1 MDLSEIF
8 PNQEMKAKRYTL
20 ILYYFL
26 VTTIYTVYQIIFFNT
41 IMKSSI
47 LSKSSLWD
55 NFLLQF
61 AIIYPIVLVMT
72 FLDYLLIK
80 VINEITPLYNSLYR
94 HASSLFVSNI
104 LLCIL
109 LYIIFNFTVTELMDL
124 GIKQSLSYKT
134 GLILNITAN
143 LPILLVIDLLFYF
156 QAERKAIKAS
166 EKAKRDMLM
175 YQYNA
180 LRAQVNPHFLF
191 NSLNVL
197 SSLIYENQDQANK
210 YTKALSQVYRQVLS
224 VSKKPLN
231 TLKEEMHFFRQY
243 LFLMEIRFENGFQI
257 EIEPIEQWE
266 HRKLVA
272 FSFQLLLENAFKHN
286 VSSVSDPL
294 LIYISVDEN
303 GISFRNR
310 IFLRNDITKG
320 EGIGLSFLNTQYDRY
335 HKKLEI
341 MEDQD
346 QFIIKIP
353 FIE

>member
-1 MDLSEIF
+1 MDFSEIF
-8 PNQEMKAKRYTL
+8 RDQEKKTKRYVL
-20 ILYYFL
+20 ILYYFI
-26 VTTIYTVYQIIFFNT
+26 VTAIYTVYQIFFFNT
-41 IMKSSI
+41 IMNSSI
-47 LSKSSLWD
+47 LSKVSLWD

-61 AIIYPIVLVMT
+61 VLIYPIVLVMT

-80 VINEITPLYNSLYR
+80 LINQITPMHTSMYR

-109 LYIIFNFTVTELMDL
+109 LYFAFNFMVTEIFDV

-143 LPILLVIDLLFYF
+143 LPILLVLDLLFYF
-156 QAERKAIKAS
+156 QAERNAIKVS
-166 EKAKRDMLM
+166 EKSKRDMLM

-243 LFLMEIRFENGFQI
+243 LFLMEIRFENGFKI
-257 EIEPIEQWE
+257 DIAPIEEWE
-266 HRKLVA
+266 HHKLVA

-286 VSSVSDPL
+286 ISSAADPL

-303 GISFRNR
+303 GVSFRNK
-310 IFLRNDITKG
+310 ISLRNDITRG

-335 HKKLEI
+335 HKKLKIEEI
-341 MEDQD
+341 ND
-346 QFIIKIP
+346 QFIVTIP

>member
-1 MDLSEIF
+1 MDFSEIF
-8 PNQEMKAKRYTL
+8 PNREMKTKRYV
-20 ILYYFL
+20 IPLYYFM
-26 VTTIYTVYQIIFFNT
+26 VTTIYTVYQIFFFNT

-47 LSKSSLWD
+47 LSKNSLWD

-61 AIIYPIVLVMT
+61 ALIYPIVLVMA

-80 VINEITPLYNSLYR
+80 IINEITPLHRSLYR
-94 HASSLFVSNI
+94 HASALFVSNI
-104 LLCIL
+104 LLCVL
-109 LYIIFNFTVTELMDL
+109 LYMVFSFMVTEVMDV
-124 GIKQSLSYKT
+124 GIKQSISYKT

-166 EKAKRDMLM
+166 EKSKRDMLM

-210 YTKALSQVYRQVLS
+210 YTKALSQIYRQVLS

-231 TLKEEMHFFRQY
+231 TLQEEMHFFRQY
-243 LFLMEIRFENGFQI
+243 LFLMEIRFENGFKI
-257 EIEPIEQWE
+257 EIEPIDPWE
-266 HRKLVA
+266 HHKLIA

-286 VSSVSDPL
+286 ISSAAQPL
-294 LIYISVDEN
+294 LIHISIDED
-303 GISFRNR
+303 GVAFRNR
-310 IFLRNDITKG
+310 ISLRNDITRG
-320 EGIGLSFLNTQYDRY
+320 EGIGLSFLNAQYDRY
-335 HKKLEI
+335 HKKLKIE
-341 MEDQD
+341 EVHDE
-346 QFIIKIP
+346 FIVKIP

>member
-1 MDLSEIF
+1 MGFSEIF
-8 PNQEMKAKRYTL
+8 RNQGTKGRKYVI
-20 ILYYFL
+20 ILYYFI
-26 VTTIYTVYQIIFFNT
+26 VTTIYTVYQIFFFNT
-41 IMKSSI
+41 IMQSSI
-47 LSKSSLWD
+47 LSKISLWD

-61 AIIYPIVLVMT
+61 VLIYPIVLVMT

-80 VINEITPLYNSLYR
+80 VINEITPMHNSMYR

-109 LYIIFNFTVTELMDL
+109 LYFAFNFIVTEIFDV
-124 GIKQSLSYKT
+124 GIKQSLSYKA

-143 LPILLVIDLLFYF
+143 LPILLILDLLFYF

-197 SSLIYENQDQANK
+197 SSLIYENQEQANK

-243 LFLMEIRFENGFQI
+243 LFLMEIRFENGFKI
-257 EIEPIEQWE
+257 DIEPWEPWE

-286 VSSVSDPL
+286 VSSAADPL
-294 LIYISVDEN
+294 LIYISVDEH

-335 HKKLEI
+335 HKKLKI
-341 MEDQD
+341 MEEQD
-346 QFIIKIP
+346 EFVVKIP

>member
-1 MDLSEIF
+1 MDFAEIF
-8 PNQEMKAKRYTL
+8 KDQETKNRKYVIA
-20 ILYYFL
+20 LYYFI
-26 VTTIYTVYQIIFFNT
+26 VTSIYTVYQIFFFNT
-41 IMKSSI
+41 IMQSSI
-47 LSKSSLWD
+47 LSKISLWD
-55 NFLLQF
+55 NFPLQF
-61 AIIYPIVLVMT
+61 VLIYPIVLVMT

-80 VINEITPLYNSLYR
+80 LINGITPMHTSMYR

-109 LYIIFNFTVTELMDL
+109 LYFTFNFIVTEIFDV

-143 LPILLVIDLLFYF
+143 LPILLVLDLLFYF
-156 QAERKAIKAS
+156 QAERKAFKAS
-166 EKAKRDMLM
+166 EKAKHNMLM

-197 SSLIYENQDQANK
+197 SSLIYENQEQANK

-231 TLKEEMHFFRQY
+231 TLQEEMHFFRQY
-243 LFLMEIRFENGFQI
+243 QFLMEIRFEKGFVIDI
-257 EIEPIEQWE
+257 ETMDQWQ
-266 HRKLVA
+266 HQKIVA

-286 VSSVSDPL
+286 ISSAATPL
-294 LIYISVDEN
+294 MIHISADEK
-303 GISFRNR
+303 GISFRNK
-310 IFLRNDITKG
+310 ISLRNDAIKG
-320 EGIGLSFLNTQYDRY
+320 EGIGLSFLIAQYDRY

-341 MEDQD
+341 IEEKDE
-346 QFIIKIP
+346 FIVKIP
-353 FIE
+353 FVE

>member
-1 MDLSEIF
+1 MNFSEFFRDKEKKSNRYVIIF
-8 PNQEMKAKRYTL
+8 
-20 ILYYFL
+20 YYFI
-26 VTTIYTVYQIIFFNT
+26 VTTIYTVYQIFFFNT

-47 LSKSSLWD
+47 LSKVSLWD

-61 AIIYPIVLVMT
+61 ALFYPIVLVMT
-72 FLDYLLIK
+72 FLDYKLIK
-80 VINEITPLYNSLYR
+80 LINGITPMHTSLYR

-104 LLCIL
+104 VLCII
-109 LYIIFNFTVTELMDL
+109 LYFAFNFMVTEIFDV
-124 GIKQSLSYKT
+124 GIKQSLSYKS

-143 LPILLVIDLLFYF
+143 LPILLVLDLLFYF

-166 EKAKRDMLM
+166 EKAKRNMLM

-191 NSLNVL
+191 NSLNAL

-243 LFLMEIRFENGFQI
+243 LFLMEIRFENGFKI
-257 EIEPIEQWE
+257 EIDPVEDWE
-266 HRKLVA
+266 HHQLVA

-286 VSSVSDPL
+286 VSSIADPL
-294 LIYISVDEN
+294 LIHISVHKD
-303 GISFRNR
+303 GISFQNR
-310 IFLRNDITKG
+310 ISLRNDVTKG

-341 MEDQD
+341 KQEDNV
-346 QFIIKIP
+346 FIVKIP

>member
-8 PNQEMKAKRYTL
+8 PNQEMKIKRYVL
-20 ILYYFL
+20 PLYYFL
-26 VTTIYTVYQIIFFNT
+26 VTILYTIYQIIFFNT
-41 IMKSSI
+41 ILKSSI
-47 LSKSSLWD
+47 LSKISLWD
-55 NFLLQF
+55 NFLLQL
-61 AIIYPIVLVMT
+61 AIFYPIVLIMT

-80 VINEITPLYNSLYR
+80 FINEITPLHSSLYR

-109 LYIIFNFTVTELMDL
+109 LYLIFNFIVTEVMDV
-124 GIKQSLSYKT
+124 GIRQSLSYKT
-134 GLILNITAN
+134 SLILNITAN

-197 SSLIYENQDQANK
+197 SSLIYENQEQANK

-231 TLKEEMHFFRQY
+231 TLQEEMHFFRQY
-243 LFLMEIRFENGFQI
+243 LFLMEIRFENGFTI
-257 EIEPIEQWE
+257 EIEPIKQWE

-286 VSSVSDPL
+286 ISSAANPL

-320 EGIGLSFLNTQYDRY
+320 EGIGLSFLTTQYQRY

-341 MEDQD
+341 IEEQND
-346 QFIIKIP
+346 FIVKIP
-353 FIE
+353 FVE

>member
-8 PNQEMKAKRYTL
+8 PNQEMKTKKYMIT
-20 ILYYFL
+20 LYYFL
-26 VTTIYTVYQIIFFNT
+26 GTTIYTIYQIIFFNT

-72 FLDYLLIK
+72 FLDYALIRF
-80 VINEITPLYNSLYR
+80 INQITPLYTSLYR

-109 LYIIFNFTVTELMDL
+109 LYIIFNFMVTEVMDV
-124 GIKQSLSYKT
+124 GIRQSLSYKT

-166 EKAKRDMLM
+166 EKAKHDMLM

-197 SSLIYENQDQANK
+197 SSLIYENQEQANK

-231 TLKEEMHFFRQY
+231 TLKDEMHFFRQY
-243 LFLMEIRFENGFQI
+243 LFLMEIRFENGFRI
-257 EIEPIEQWE
+257 EIDSIEQYE
-266 HRKLVA
+266 QRKLVA

-286 VSSVSDPL
+286 ISSAANPL
-294 LIYISVDEN
+294 LIYISADEE
-303 GISFRNR
+303 GIALRNR
-310 IFLRNDITKG
+310 ILLRNDITKG
-320 EGIGLSFLNTQYDRY
+320 EGIGLSFLKTQYERY
-335 HKKLEI
+335 HKELKITE
-341 MEDQD
+341 ERDE
-346 QFIIKIP
+346 FIVKIP

>member
-8 PNQEMKAKRYTL
+8 PNQEKKTKKYVL
-20 ILYYFL
+20 PFYYFL
-26 VTTIYTVYQIIFFNT
+26 VTTIYTIYQIIFFNT

-72 FLDYLLIK
+72 FLDYVLIK
-80 VINEITPLYNSLYR
+80 LINQITPLYSSLYR

-109 LYIIFNFTVTELMDL
+109 LYVLFNFMVTEVMDV
-124 GIKQSLSYKT
+124 GIRQTLSYKT

-156 QAERKAIKAS
+156 QAERKAIKTS

-197 SSLIYENQDQANK
+197 SSLIYENQEQANK

-243 LFLMEIRFENGFQI
+243 LFLMEIRFENGFKI

-294 LIYISVDEN
+294 LIYISIDEN
-303 GISFRNR
+303 GVSFKNR

-335 HKKLEI
+335 HKKLKILE
-341 MEDQD
+341 EQD
-346 QFIIKIP
+346 EFIVKIP
-353 FIE
+353 FVE

>member
-1 MDLSEIF
+1 MDFSEIF
-8 PNQEMKAKRYTL
+8 RSQEGKTKRYMIT
-20 ILYYFL
+20 LYYFV
-26 VTTIYTVYQIIFFNT
+26 VTTIYTVYQIFFFNT

-61 AIIYPIVLVMT
+61 ALIYPIVLVMT

-80 VINEITPLYNSLYR
+80 FINEITPLHSSLYR

-109 LYIIFNFTVTELMDL
+109 LYIAFSFIVTEILDV
-124 GIKQSLSYKT
+124 GIRQSLSYKT

-143 LPILLVIDLLFYF
+143 LPILLVLDLLFYF

-166 EKAKRDMLM
+166 EKSKRDMLM

-197 SSLIYENQDQANK
+197 SSLIYESQDQANK

-224 VSKKPLN
+224 VSKKPLS

-243 LFLMEIRFENGFQI
+243 LFLMEIRFENGFRI
-257 EIEPIEQWE
+257 EIEPTQQWE
-266 HRKLVA
+266 HKKLVS

-286 VSSVSDPL
+286 VSSAADPL
-294 LIYISVDEN
+294 LIYISVNQD

-310 IFLRNDITKG
+310 ISLRNDITRG
-320 EGIGLSFLNTQYDRY
+320 EGIGLSFLGTQYDRY

-341 MEDQD
+341 TEKQD
-346 QFIIKIP
+346 EFIVKIP

>member
-1 MDLSEIF
+1 MDLAEIF
-8 PNQEMKAKRYTL
+8 RDQETKAKKYVI
-20 ILYYFL
+20 ILYYFI
-26 VTTIYTVYQIIFFNT
+26 VTSIYTVYQIFFFNT

-47 LSKSSLWD
+47 LSKVSLWD

-61 AIIYPIVLVMT
+61 VLIYPIVLVMT
-72 FLDYLLIK
+72 LLDYLLIRL
-80 VINEITPLYNSLYR
+80 INELTPMHTSMYR

-109 LYIIFNFTVTELMDL
+109 LYFAFNFIVTEIFDL
-124 GIKQSLSYKT
+124 GIRQSLSYKS

-143 LPILLVIDLLFYF
+143 LPILLVLDLLFYF

-166 EKAKRDMLM
+166 EKAKHDMLM

-197 SSLIYENQDQANK
+197 SSLIYENQEQANK

-224 VSKKPLN
+224 VGRKPLN
-231 TLKEEMHFFRQY
+231 TLQEEMHFFHQY
-243 LFLMEIRFENGFQI
+243 LFLMEIRFENGFDI
-257 EIEPIEQWE
+257 EIAPLEQWGN
-266 HRKLVA
+266 RKLVA

-286 VSSVSDPL
+286 ISSAEDPL
-294 LIYISVDEN
+294 RIFISADED

-310 IFLRNDITKG
+310 ISLRNDITRG
-320 EGIGLSFLNTQYDRY
+320 EGIGLSFLNTQYSRY

-341 MEDQD
+341 MKEQNE
-346 QFIIKIP
+346 FIVKIP
-353 FIE
+353 FVE

>member
-1 MDLSEIF
+1 MNFSEIF
-8 PNQEMKAKRYTL
+8 RDREIKSNRYVI
-20 ILYYFL
+20 ILYYFI
-26 VTTIYTVYQIIFFNT
+26 VTTIYTVYQIFFFNT

-47 LSKSSLWD
+47 LSKISLWD

-61 AIIYPIVLVMT
+61 VLIYPIVLVMT

-80 VINEITPLYNSLYR
+80 LINEITPMHSSLYR

-109 LYIIFNFTVTELMDL
+109 LYFAFNFMVTEVFDV

-143 LPILLVIDLLFYF
+143 LPILLILDLLFYF

-197 SSLIYENQDQANK
+197 SSLIYENQEQANK

-231 TLKEEMHFFRQY
+231 TLQEEMHFFRQY
-243 LFLMEIRFENGFQI
+243 LFLMEIRFEKGFI
-257 EIEPIEQWE
+257 IDIEPMEERE

-286 VSSVSDPL
+286 ISSAADPL
-294 LIYISVDEN
+294 LIHISADEN
-303 GISFRNR
+303 GIIFRNR
-310 IFLRNDITKG
+310 ISLRNDVTRG

-335 HKKLEI
+335 HKKLSI
-341 MEDQD
+341 MEEQN
-346 QFIIKIP
+346 QFIVKIP
-353 FIE
+353 FVE